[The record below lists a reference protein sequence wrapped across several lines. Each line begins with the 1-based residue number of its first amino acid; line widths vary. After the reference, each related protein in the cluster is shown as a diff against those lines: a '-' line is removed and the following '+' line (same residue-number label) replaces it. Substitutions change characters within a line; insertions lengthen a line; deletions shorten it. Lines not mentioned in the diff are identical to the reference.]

1 MKSWLTKQYQD
12 ATSRFDEVMDNLY
25 PETKLQKIIFIKG
38 ILIYEIALF
47 N

>member
-25 PETKLQKIIFIKG
+25 PETKL
-38 ILIYEIALF
+38 
-47 N
+47 